1 MPLRVPPD
9 LRCQYPSPI
18 VGLVGFGGQKGDGSR
33 LRFRVDSLRFR
44 LLLVL
49 RFEGAVEAAKDFCGS
64 GLRLGRKVRVA
75 VGAAT
80 YLQGSLAAED
90 KDRWKVRWLW
100 KTVVWAAVWVGYG
113 NREKATMAA
122 S

>member
-1 MPLRVPPD
+1 MAAT
-9 LRCQYPSPI
+9 
-18 VGLVGFGGQKGDGSR
+18 GLVGIGGQKGDGSR

-64 GLRLGRKVRVA
+64 GLRLEGRFRVD

-80 YLQGSLAAED
+80 GLTRFGGCGRPLLG
-90 KDRWKVRWLW
+90 LW
-100 KTVVWAAVWVGYG
+100 KTAVWAAVWVGC
-113 NREKATMAA
+113 EF
-122 S
+122 